1 MRGDPEAPWPQPVS
15 PEWPVK
21 VATVA
26 SGPQDRTH
34 TAHSSSA
41 QTYQGRQVTCVVLR
55 VKSDK
60 NLLEMALL
68 VYCFQIL
75 KLHKNYDLSPMNT
88 KLFLQGTT
96 FQILNIMSLCNFKQL
111 K

>member
-1 MRGDPEAPWPQPVS
+1 M
-15 PEWPVK
+15 
-21 VATVA
+21 
-26 SGPQDRTH
+26 
-34 TAHSSSA
+34 
-41 QTYQGRQVTCVVLR
+41 VLR

-68 VYCFQIL
+68 VFCFQIL
-75 KLHKNYDLSPMNT
+75 KLHKHYDLSPMNT